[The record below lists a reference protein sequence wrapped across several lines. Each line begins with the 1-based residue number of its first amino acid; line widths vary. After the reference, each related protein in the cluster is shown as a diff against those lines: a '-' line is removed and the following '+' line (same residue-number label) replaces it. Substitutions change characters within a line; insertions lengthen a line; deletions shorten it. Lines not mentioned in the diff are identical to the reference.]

1 MRSIAEQE
9 QDELGGRWSVL
20 VRQKRDHQKLDQ
32 LLETLAATEPGRQP
46 EVLQSIYR
54 LVFPHAFAEESV
66 LWPAMRRA
74 LPDGEQLTLMVEEE
88 HQQINQLVTEIEEMA
103 PEDPRRQPLIGAVV
117 DLLREDVRDEE
128 DTLLPRLQEA
138 LDEKQLRVLGLQW
151 EALRRTAPTRAH
163 PVVSRRPP
171 GNVLAA
177 LPLTVIDR
185 TRDAVERGSRRSERL
200 QQPLTRASKV
210 LAGAAGVVEQ
220 APFMR
225 SGERSSTRVPRG
237 E

>member
-1 MRSIAEQE
+1 MRSIADQE

-32 LLETLAATEPGRQP
+32 LLETLVATEPAGQP
-46 EVLQSIYR
+46 AVLQSIYR

-88 HQQINQLVTEIEEMA
+88 HQQINQLVTEIEAMA
-103 PEDPRRQPLIGAVV
+103 PEDPRRQPLIRAVV

-138 LDEKQLRVLGLQW
+138 LDEKQLRVLGIQW

-185 TRDAVERGSRRSERL
+185 TRDTVERGARRSERL
-200 QQPLTRASKV
+200 KKPLTRASAV
-210 LAGAAGVVEQ
+210 LAGAAGIVEQ

>member
-1 MRSIAEQE
+1 MRSIAEQDV
-9 QDELGGRWSVL
+9 DELGGRWSVL
-20 VRQKRDHQKLDQ
+20 VRQKRDHQELDR
-32 LLETLAATEPGRQP
+32 LLDRLLATEPAQQP
-46 EVLQSIYR
+46 AVLHRIYR

-74 LPDGEQLTLMVEEE
+74 LPDGERLTLMVEEE
-88 HQQINQLVTEIEEMA
+88 HQQINELVTELEA
-103 PEDPRRQPLIGAVV
+103 LDAEDPRRQPLIGAVV

-138 LDEKQLRVLGLQW
+138 LDGGRLRRLGVLW
-151 EALRRTAPTRAH
+151 EAVRRTAPTRPH
-163 PVVSRRPP
+163 PVVARRPP

-177 LPLTVIDR
+177 LPLTAIDR
-185 TRDAVERGSRRSERL
+185 TRDVLELGARRDERL
-200 QQPLTRASKV
+200 RGPLMRASGV
-210 LAGAAGVVEQ
+210 LAGAAGAVEQ

-225 SGERSSTRVPRG
+225 AGERDATRIPRD